1 MTKNASLV
9 DLGWFSSRKMTNCF
23 WIVIYIKMQKSAV
36 YSQNEGKVISVL
48 FASEQET
55 VALIDAIL

>member
-1 MTKNASLV
+1 
-9 DLGWFSSRKMTNCF
+9 
-23 WIVIYIKMQKSAV
+23 MQKSAV